1 MRTSVLLFFFP
12 AAMMHE
18 FLLLQVQGAGLDW
31 STVFAIAFYAAFT
44 VVVPL
49 ALGLLGYGKLSPA
62 LKYFVYLL
70 AFTLFTE
77 VTGLVLSRI
86 ELKNLWLY
94 NTYTAVEYTLLIM
107 MFTSL
112 LEGNRLR
119 RILLWSIPVF
129 VVIWGLASFLL
140 TVSDKF
146 HSIFLSIESVVFVF
160 LAVMTLVKEMRDSSV
175 LLVDNPVFWVAS
187 GVLVY
192 FAGNLLVFTFI
203 DQLLEDKEVGM
214 LSAWVIHAAMN
225 VSKNI
230 MYSIGFLSTGGPQ
243 HGVRSIVR
251 FIRGKGG
258 TETSPVEIP

>member
-1 MRTSVLLFFFP
+1 MLLLFFP
-12 AAMMHE
+12 AAMTQA
-18 FLLLQVQGAGLDW
+18 FLLLQVQGRGLDKA
-31 STVFAIAFYAAFT
+31 TVFAIAFYAAFT

-49 ALGLLGYGKLSPA
+49 VLGLIGYRKLSPA
-62 LKYFVYLL
+62 LRYFVYLL

-86 ELKNLWLY
+86 KIENLWVY

-112 LEGNRLR
+112 LEGKRLR

-129 VVIWGLASFLL
+129 IVIWGLATFLL
-140 TVSDKF
+140 TVSDQF

-160 LAVMTLVKEMRDSSV
+160 IAVMTLVKEMRDSSV
-175 LLVDNPVFWVAS
+175 LLVDNPVFWVSS

-203 DQLLEDKEVGM
+203 DQLLKDTEVGM

-230 MYSIGFLSTGGPQ
+230 IYSIGFLSTGGPRQ
-243 HGVRSIVR
+243 GVQSIVR
-251 FIRGKGG
+251 FIRGKGA
-258 TETSPVEIP
+258 TEASPVESQ